1 MEAEVEEYLRRRYE
15 DVIANVVRVAKEDLR
30 MVSHEYRIYS
40 NPSPTTFSVIVGR
53 FSNCSF
59 KMFPTC

>member
-30 MVSHEYRIYS
+30 MV
-40 NPSPTTFSVIVGR
+40 
-53 FSNCSF
+53 
-59 KMFPTC
+59 